1 MESIKVEYD
10 QESDTIIKIEG
21 EKTEPWIGVC
31 ERFNDDVHR
40 IRNIS
45 DMDTFTGLF
54 ECINDEN
61 KVFHYIVEEDKALY
75 KYKRRNVYK
84 KLGFK

>member
-10 QESDTIIKIEG
+10 EDSDSITKLEG
-21 EKTEPWIGVC
+21 EKPELWINVC

-40 IRNIS
+40 IRSIT
-45 DMDTFTGLF
+45 DMESFTGLF
-54 ECINDEN
+54 ECIDDDN

-75 KYKRRNVYK
+75 KYKRRNVYE
-84 KLGFK
+84 KLGL

>member
-1 MESIKVEYD
+1 MKSIKVEYSED
-10 QESDTIIKIEG
+10 TDTITTIED
-21 EKTEPWIGVC
+21 EKPELWIDVC

-54 ECINDEN
+54 ECIDDDN

-84 KLGFK
+84 KLGI